1 MCVWVWLL
9 DSCLGSF
16 GVGCLMVYDYGG
28 WGSLLLGCNVRLVFV
43 VSWCLC
49 LVCGLRCRFILAG
62 VVVGGVGLGWGVWF
76 PAVGFGFGLVVDCAC
91 ALVVWVL

>member
-16 GVGCLMVYDYGG
+16 GFGCLMVCDYGG
-28 WGSLLLGCNVRLVFV
+28 WGSLLLGYNVRLVFV

-49 LVCGLRCRFILAG
+49 LICGLRCRFILVG
-62 VVVGGVGLGWGVWF
+62 VVVGGVGFGLGCLVSCCWFWVLGWWLIVF
-76 PAVGFGFGLVVDCAC
+76 VP
-91 ALVVWVL
+91 